1 MKITPLEIRQKD
13 FEKKLRGYD
22 KDEVQAFLLSL
33 SNEWERMVGEQKET
47 QIKLDQAVKETHKLR
62 EVESSLFKTLKT
74 AEDTGAN
81 LVDQANKAA
90 DLHLKET
97 QMNAEAMLSESKQKA
112 RAIIEKAE
120 QEAKEIINEV
130 QEGVKEL
137 DLNYKTIENHRD
149 NLIKDLMNLADDI
162 MERIQ
167 RTDKKKGEFVLQDQI
182 KRVRKLARESEKNI
196 DKEHLEVKA
205 EPIEHISVE
214 KIQGEV
220 ADQKSQELKEE
231 AEPAPENIDEEAI
244 AVQPL
249 SQALRAAEEE
259 LIDEEPQQEAEEEP
273 TKVQVTEPPKPKP
286 QGSFFDTLD
295 ED

>member
-1 MKITPLEIRQKD
+1 
-13 FEKKLRGYD
+13 
-22 KDEVQAFLLSL
+22 
-33 SNEWERMVGEQKET
+33 
-47 QIKLDQAVKETHKLR
+47 
-62 EVESSLFKTLKT
+62 
-74 AEDTGAN
+74 
-81 LVDQANKAA
+81 
-90 DLHLKET
+90 
-97 QMNAEAMLSESKQKA
+97 
-112 RAIIEKAE
+112 
-120 QEAKEIINEV
+120 
-130 QEGVKEL
+130 
-137 DLNYKTIENHRD
+137 
-149 NLIKDLMNLADDI
+149 
-162 MERIQ
+162 
-167 RTDKKKGEFVLQDQI
+167 
-182 KRVRKLARESEKNI
+182 
-196 DKEHLEVKA
+196 LEVKA